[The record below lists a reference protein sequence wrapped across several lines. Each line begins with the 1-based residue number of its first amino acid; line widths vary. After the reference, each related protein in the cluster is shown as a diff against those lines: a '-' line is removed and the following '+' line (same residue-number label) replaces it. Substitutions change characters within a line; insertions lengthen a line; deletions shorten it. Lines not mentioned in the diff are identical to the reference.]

1 MRMTIFNSKL
11 LVVGMLAIGLSTLS
25 ERSAHA
31 FSNAVSTSEAA
42 LNQSDFDAQMLAQ
55 FPRGGSFPMRN
66 DPFSDRLRNGRNSR
80 DEWED
85 RREDFED
92 EREDRREDFR
102 DELEDCRDEDGDDRR
117 ECLEDLSDDFED
129 SSVRESSPFGD
140 RSSRGGAFLFRKES
154 PKPSL

>member
-31 FSNAVSTSEAA
+31 FSNAVSTSEVA

-80 DEWED
+80 DGW
-85 RREDFED
+85 
-92 EREDRREDFR
+92 EDRREDFR